1 MLDQDNSM
9 ALTTLLLRTQLKCR
23 YLIDRILG
31 KKILAWMIMTGIFG
45 LVSNVAHDIE
55 HLRLL

>member
-1 MLDQDNSM
+1 MLNRITHGFDNI
-9 ALTTLLLRTQLKCR
+9 LRTQLKCR

-31 KKILAWMIMTGIFG
+31 EKMTWVVMTGIFG